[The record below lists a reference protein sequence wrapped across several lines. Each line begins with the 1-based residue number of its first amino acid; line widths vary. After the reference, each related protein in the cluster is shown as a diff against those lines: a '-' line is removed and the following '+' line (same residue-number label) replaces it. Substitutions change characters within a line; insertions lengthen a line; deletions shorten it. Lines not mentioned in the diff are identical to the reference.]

1 VNGLEKISA
10 GSAAEHVRVY
20 IYIHETH
27 RSIMVWNWDE
37 KSEDY
42 IEGYIAG
49 AGNYVYFLSC
59 GWMAD
64 IVDNVLIYYCE
75 EE

>member
-1 VNGLEKISA
+1 MA
-10 GSAAEHVRVY
+10 
-20 IYIHETH
+20 
-27 RSIMVWNWDE
+27 WNWDD

-42 IEGYIAG
+42 IEGYIMG
-49 AGNYVYFLSC
+49 TGNYVYFLKC

-64 IVDNVLIYYCE
+64 LVDDVLIYYCE